1 MTFEDTETPL
11 SSFEAYWINPEGE
24 ITGVPEKH
32 ILRIL
37 REPEYFGYTRE
48 EILERFKKFG
58 EKLGWEGRAREE
70 IFKELFPKGWIRVR
84 KNRDKNCTVSIQ
96 TGKYGEKEK
105 ESIKKL
111 AEMMLQNPENTQY
124 SVLITTMAEERIE
137 TSLIDLTAAK
147 GTFQVS

>member
-32 ILRIL
+32 ILRVL

-48 EILERFKKFG
+48 EILERFKKFR
-58 EKLGWEGRAREE
+58 EKLGWEGKAREE

-84 KNRDKNCTVSIQ
+84 KNRHNNCTVSIQ

-137 TSLIDLTAAK
+137 TSLIDLAANK
-147 GTFQVS
+147 N